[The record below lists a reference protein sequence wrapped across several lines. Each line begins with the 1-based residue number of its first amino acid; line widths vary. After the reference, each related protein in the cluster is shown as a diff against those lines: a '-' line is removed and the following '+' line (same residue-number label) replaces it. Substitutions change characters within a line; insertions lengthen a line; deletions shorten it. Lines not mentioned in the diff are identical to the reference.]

1 MLPVGRKM
9 KTEIPARDFS
19 CSIVWSKSRSIT
31 RRGGRDRRRPSLFPL
46 HLRAQNPKARVW
58 VLLPH
63 DTKGS
68 YEMGKAL
75 SGYRPLKVVTAL
87 HGKAI
92 LFQRAGQVPETPQ
105 R

>member
-1 MLPVGRKM
+1 
-9 KTEIPARDFS
+9 
-19 CSIVWSKSRSIT
+19 
-31 RRGGRDRRRPSLFPL
+31 
-46 HLRAQNPKARVW
+46 
-58 VLLPH
+58 
-63 DTKGS
+63 
-68 YEMGKAL
+68 MGKAL